1 MRYEVPSCY
10 IIFFLVILLW
20 WILLFLSYVA
30 EVIFFYT
37 MVLQLA
43 IAKDPDAAFFRR
55 LEGLQPCEVS
65 ELKAG
70 THIFAVYGWNYFVS
84 FEYGL
89 AVLQNLY
96 RSDIHWI
103 LSGDNFFKTASYTI
117 EALCSKTY
125 EDTTEKL
132 KDVEGQI
139 LRKRNELRQFETEY
153 RKVESASIDVPSI
166 TICWCP
172 HVLEIHLRCF
182 VGFGTLPG
190 SNQQIQPWKAIC
202 MLWNLDVS
210 CQMVFFY
217 MFAISAF

>member
-89 AVLQNLY
+89 AILQNLY
-96 RSDIHWI
+96 RSDIH
-103 LSGDNFFKTASYTI
+103 
-117 EALCSKTY
+117 
-125 EDTTEKL
+125 
-132 KDVEGQI
+132 
-139 LRKRNELRQFETEY
+139 
-153 RKVESASIDVPSI
+153 
-166 TICWCP
+166 
-172 HVLEIHLRCF
+172 
-182 VGFGTLPG
+182 
-190 SNQQIQPWKAIC
+190 
-202 MLWNLDVS
+202 
-210 CQMVFFY
+210 
-217 MFAISAF
+217 